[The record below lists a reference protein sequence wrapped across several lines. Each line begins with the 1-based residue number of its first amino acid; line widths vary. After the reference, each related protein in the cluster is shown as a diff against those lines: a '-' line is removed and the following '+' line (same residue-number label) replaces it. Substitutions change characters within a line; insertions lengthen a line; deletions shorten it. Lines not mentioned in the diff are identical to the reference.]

1 MTTTAPT
8 PLPTVIIYTDGACKG
23 NPGPGGY
30 AAILLANGKRKE
42 LSGGYRRTTNNRMEL
57 MAAIAGLS
65 ALKKKCRVTLYT
77 DSQYVAKGI
86 TLGWAKGWKAR
97 GWKKGD
103 KSPVVNPDLWA
114 RLLDLIEQHAVT
126 IEWVKGHAGN
136 EENEVADKLSVAQ
149 SMRPDLPTDPGF
161 ER

>member
-1 MTTTAPT
+1 MTGTNL

-30 AAILLANGKRKE
+30 AAILLAGGKRKE
-42 LSGGYRRTTNNRMEL
+42 ISGGYRRTTNNRMEL
-57 MAAIAGLS
+57 MAVIAGLS
-65 ALKKKCRVTLYT
+65 ALKKKCQVVLYT

-86 TLGWAKGWKAR
+86 TLGWAKGWRAR
-97 GWKKGD
+97 GWRKGD

-114 RLLDLIEQHAVT
+114 KLLELLDQHHVT

-136 EENEVADKLSVAQ
+136 EENEVADRLSVAQ
-149 SMRPDLPTDPGF
+149 AMRQDLPADPGF